1 MEQKSNAFLEN
12 EKLSVLMRKYS
23 LPCIISLVVAALYNI
38 VDQIFIANADYLGSY
53 GNAANTVVFPLTVVA
68 LAIAVMIGDGA
79 CAFVSISLGADRK
92 EDAHRSIGNA
102 ILLCL
107 GSSLILTALYLLAME
122 PILTFFGGRVNAE
135 TYACAKE
142 YFFWIALGV
151 PFYMFGQAMN
161 PIIRSDGSP
170 RFAMV
175 STVAGAV
182 TNIILDPVFIFP
194 LKMGMM
200 GAAVATVA
208 GQILAAGLAVW
219 YLFHMKAV
227 KLEKRSFV
235 LKGRLIRRF
244 LLLGITSF
252 LSQISLVI
260 SMAAV
265 QNMVTRYGALD
276 SVFGQAEYAQIPLA
290 VLGIV
295 MKFFQVAISISV
307 GLAAGC
313 IPVVGYNI
321 GAGRK
326 DRAKRLF
333 TMLLGWEA
341 AVGLIALLIVDLMPR
356 QLIAI
361 FGAGNESAYYTA
373 FAVRCF
379 RIYLCMMVPAMIN
392 KGTFIYLQAL
402 GKAGPSMLLSMVRE
416 IIFGVFLPILLPRF
430 FGLDGVLYSF
440 PTADILT
447 FLLTLV
453 VILKVYRELST
464 ENGFD
469 PLMAPAKA

>member
-68 LAIAVMIGDGA
+68 LAIAVMIGDGV

-208 GQILAAGLAVW
+208 GQILTAGLAVW

-379 RIYLCMMVPAMIN
+379 RIYLCMMVPAMVN